1 MTCTGVRRLLLAA
14 RRRLRRML
22 DVRFLGTPTAH
33 LFMETASVQLDGLEH
48 GQPGV
53 HDLALAAALRLVE
66 VLSTLRAEPLALVL
80 ADHRDGERQQYLFLE
95 DGVQIDRAAVEV
107 FAVRVPE
114 REGPRAVPV

>member
-1 MTCTGVRRLLLAA
+1 MTCTGDRRLLLAA

-33 LFMETASVQLDGLEH
+33 LPPESVQLDRLEH

-66 VLSTLRAEPLALVL
+66 VLTALRAEPLTVVL
-80 ADHRDGERQQYLFLE
+80 ADHRGGERQQYLFP
-95 DGVQIDRAAVEV
+95 DDRVQINGVPVEV
-107 FAVRVPE
+107 
-114 REGPRAVPV
+114 